1 MKPRGGK
8 MSKVIVY
15 STKTCSWCIKL
26 KEFLKENKISFT
38 NKDVGTNKKNAD
50 EMIKKSGQQGTP
62 VTDIAGK
69 IIVGFN
75 KEEIKKALK
84 K

>member
-1 MKPRGGK
+1 MP
-8 MSKVIVY
+8 KVIIY

-26 KEFLKENKISFT
+26 KEFFKENKISFT

-62 VTDIAGK
+62 VTDIGGK